1 MTLHRWWFFLLAS
14 VPLVNGFSGPSSSSG
29 TVVPRNEFVRSIVM
43 GGPMVAFLATATTA
57 VEPANAAVLDVGLYQ
72 DGPRGIRYL
81 VTQQPPPPPA
91 STTTVVKPERATQVK
106 ASYTL
111 YLGGFPKEPVA
122 EGRIVTKI
130 DSSKG
135 PFGEK
140 PFEFFAG
147 VGEVIK
153 GWDLSILDMQQ
164 GEARRLIIP
173 SDLAYGDK
181 GAAGG
186 KIPGKST
193 LYFDIELVEIGKRA
207 NISPEQQTWLDEH
220 PL

>member
-1 MTLHRWWFFLLAS
+1 MLNRWWFFLLAS
-14 VPLVNGFSGPSSSSG
+14 VPLVNGFSGPSSSSSSG
-29 TVVPRNEFVRSIVM
+29 TVVQRNEFVRSIVM
-43 GGPMVAFLATATTA
+43 GGPVVAFLATAA
-57 VEPANAAVLDVGLYQ
+57 VDPANAAVLDLGVYQ

-81 VTQQPPPPPA
+81 VTQKPPA
-91 STTTVVKPERATQVK
+91 SATTTVVKPERATQVK

-122 EGRIVTKI
+122 EGRMVTKI

-193 LYFDIELVEIGKRA
+193 LYFDVELVEIGKRA
-207 NISPEQQTWLDEH
+207 IISPEQQTWLDEH